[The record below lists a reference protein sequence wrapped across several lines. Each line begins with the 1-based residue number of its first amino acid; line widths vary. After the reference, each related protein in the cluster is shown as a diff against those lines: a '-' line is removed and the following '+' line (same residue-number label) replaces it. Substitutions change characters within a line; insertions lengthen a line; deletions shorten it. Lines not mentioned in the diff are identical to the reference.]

1 MQVYEDF
8 NVPLIGDGGFI
19 IQEFKL
25 DTMFCTWLVAVSI
38 K

>member
-1 MQVYEDF
+1 MQVYEDY
-8 NVPLIGDGGFI
+8 NVPHIEGFI
-19 IQEFKL
+19 IQDFKL

>member
-8 NVPLIGDGGFI
+8 NVPRIGDGGLINKGF
-19 IQEFKL
+19 EL
-25 DTMFCTWLVAVSI
+25 DTMFCTWLVAVSM